1 MYDLLDN
8 SARSS
13 DSDILVATRAVLI
26 ELQPILNASLAKQLI
41 AVIALFGLAADLEA
55 DLAKDEARELLAD
68 LEAADAVG
76 IVADCIHHLFWFVNC
91 CR

>member
-55 DLAKDEARELLAD
+55 DLAQDEASELLTD
-68 LEAADAVG
+68 LESADAIG
-76 IVADCIHHLFWFVNC
+76 IIAHCSKHDLFKF
-91 CR
+91 RL